1 MVKFPYM
8 KMQQLNLDWL
18 MEYVKN
24 MPVLVHLPAL
34 AGSTVDNLTDM
45 IDNQLE
51 YIPDGVCFLEFGQTG
66 DDKVRRGAC
75 MVYKQD
81 DDNMILFTMSFAPAI
96 GNSIYKKDG
105 GEWS

>member
-1 MVKFPYM
+1 MIQFPYF

-34 AGSTVDNLTDM
+34 AGSTDDDLIDMVDNQ
-45 IDNQLE
+45 IE
-51 YIPDGVCFLEFGQTG
+51 YIPDGVCFIEFGTDG
-66 DDKVRRGAC
+66 DDQMRRGAC

-81 DDNMILFTMSFAPAI
+81 DDNLLMFSLFFAPAI
-96 GNSIYKKDG
+96 GVNMYGKVNG
-105 GEWS
+105 VWQ